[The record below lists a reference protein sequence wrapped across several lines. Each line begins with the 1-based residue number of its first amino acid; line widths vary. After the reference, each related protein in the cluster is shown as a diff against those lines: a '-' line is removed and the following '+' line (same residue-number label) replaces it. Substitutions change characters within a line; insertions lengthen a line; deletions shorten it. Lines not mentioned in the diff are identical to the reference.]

1 MTLRKTAAA
10 LAALTLSFGLTA
22 CGGGQ
27 SVDEACKVAES
38 EVKDAMGDM
47 SSIDVT
53 DKDKATDTIS
63 SMTEALKK
71 TQDKLENDEVKK
83 AVGDLAQEFDQLES
97 VFADLESAGSDPEK
111 LNAVSEKMSSISDN
125 VQKRGEKLDELCG

>member
-10 LAALTLSFGLTA
+10 LAALTLSFGLAA

-83 AVGDLAQEFDQLES
+83 AVGDLAKEFDQLES